1 MSQMRRATLSVTG
14 LHAGYRRRAVL
25 KGLDLAPVTPGSLVA
40 LLGANAAGKSTLLR
54 TLAGQL
60 RASAGTL
67 QLGGHDLARLDAHT
81 RRGLVAYLP
90 QSLPAASALF
100 AWEAVSTACN
110 AAHPGKSTNS
120 REAMTEAVFQRMGI
134 ERLALR
140 RMGELSGG
148 QRQML
153 GLAQALVRQ
162 TPLLLLDEPTSALD
176 PRWQLEVLNVIR
188 EDALAR
194 EAIALIVV
202 HDLNLAV
209 RFCDRVVVLDDGRA
223 IADGAPASA
232 LSPAILR
239 QAYGIAGRIEH
250 CSQGHPIVIADHAL
264 PRTTY
269 GEIA

>member
-1 MSQMRRATLSVTG
+1 MSALTIES
-14 LHAGYRRRAVL
+14 LHAGYRKRPVL
-25 KGLDLAPVTPGSLVA
+25 KDLSLAPVQPGTVVA

-60 RASAGTL
+60 RPTSGSL
-67 QLGGHDLARLDAHT
+67 RLGEHELIRLDAHT
-81 RRGLVAYLP
+81 RRRLIAYLP
-90 QSLPAASALF
+90 QSLPAAGALF
-100 AWEAVSTACN
+100 AWEAVSTACS
-110 AAHPGKSTNS
+110 AAHPGKSA
-120 REAMTEAVFQRMGI
+120 RARDQLTEAVFTRLGI
-134 ERLALR
+134 AALALR

-194 EAIALIVV
+194 EATILLVV

-209 RFCDRVVVLDDGRA
+209 RFCDRVVVLDGGHV
-223 IADGAPASA
+223 IAEGAPATA
-232 LSPAILR
+232 LTPAVLR

-250 CSQGHPIVIADHAL
+250 CSQGKPMVIADHAL
-264 PRTTY
+264 PHLH
-269 GEIA
+269 GETA

>member
-1 MSQMRRATLSVTG
+1 MSRYTLQVTG
-14 LHAGYRRRAVL
+14 LHAGYRRRPVL
-25 KGLDLAPVTPGSLVA
+25 KGLDLATITPGSVVA
-40 LLGANAAGKSTLLR
+40 LLGANAAGKLTLLR

-60 RASAGTL
+60 PASAGSL
-67 QLGGHDLARLDAHT
+67 HLGEHNLAKLDAHT
-81 RRGLVAYLP
+81 RRSLVAYLP

-110 AAHPGKSTNS
+110 AAHPGKSAPA

-134 ERLALR
+134 EALALR

-194 EAIALIVV
+194 EAIILIVV
-202 HDLNLAV
+202 HDLNLAA
-209 RFCDRVVVLDDGRA
+209 RFCDRVVVLDEGRV

-232 LSPAILR
+232 LTPAILR

-264 PRTTY
+264 PRTPH
-269 GEIA
+269 GDPA